1 MKGKCEKPASDGQF
15 GHFIEAA
22 PNAPN
27 ALESRY
33 SGPKVAPSRAAWFR
47 PLPRPLTIPGVMK
60 LITLGDVRTLIER
73 HLPQRYAALRARLG
87 KPALAGRTMAAA
99 RRSATPR
106 ADAAFAVP

>member
-1 MKGKCEKPASDGQF
+1 MA
-15 GHFIEAA
+15 
-22 PNAPN
+22 
-27 ALESRY
+27 
-33 SGPKVAPSRAAWFR
+33 PKVAPSRAAWFR

-106 ADAAFAVP
+106 ADAAFAMP